1 MGVSA
6 AILWVIIVA
15 VVLSMVY
22 LGFAFGLTIAV
33 AISGLIA
40 LADMLLFRKK
50 RKKSGQKDPVLI
62 EYCRS
67 FFPVLLLVWV
77 VRSFIVQPYKVPTGS
92 LEPTVMPG
100 DFIAVNQFAYG
111 IKFPIG
117 NFKLIPTGEPKRG
130 DIVLFHYPPNPKVIY
145 VKRLIG
151 EPGDTISYKNK
162 VLTINGKVQT
172 QKFLG
177 HDYDYGN
184 APGETQPVDVYEEDL
199 NGRWHKIFRRPYVA
213 PNDFKMATDSAGD
226 FTYVVPKGHYFMM
239 GDNRDNSQDSRYF
252 GAVPERNIIGK
263 AFGVWMSWDPVH
275 HRVRWHRIGDS
286 LIAKDIP
293 FQKQKTPEL
302 NDPELKAGQ

>member
-1 MGVSA
+1 M
-6 AILWVIIVA
+6 IYI
-15 VVLSMVY
+15 
-22 LGFAFGLTIAV
+22 GFAFGLTIAV
-33 AISGLIA
+33 LASGVIA
-40 LADMLLFRKK
+40 FFDILFLRRK
-50 RKKSGQKDPVLI
+50 RKKAGLKDPSLI

-77 VRSFIVQPYKVPTGS
+77 IRSFLIQPYKVPTGS

-117 NFKLIPTGEPKRG
+117 NYKMISTGEPKRG

-151 EPGDTISYKNK
+151 EPGDKISYTNK

-172 QKFLG
+172 QKYLG

-184 APGETQPVDVYEEDL
+184 GPGQTQPVDLYEEKL
-199 NGRWHKIFRRPYVA
+199 GGAWHKIFRRPYST
-213 PNDFKMATDSAGD
+213 DGTFKLESDSKGD
-226 FTYVVPKGHYFMM
+226 FSYTVPKGHYFMM
-239 GDNRDNSQDSRYF
+239 GDNRDNSADSRYF

-275 HRVRWHRIGDS
+275 HKVRWNRIGNS
-286 LIAKDIP
+286 LAPK
-293 FQKQKTPEL
+293 KTPFKQPVTTK
-302 NDPELKAGQ
+302 DAKAS